1 MDFKGSYLKLI
12 SCEEN
17 PSPIYIQY
25 PPPLTPMGTRVME
38 RGLERKKKQIR

>member
-25 PPPLTPMGTRVME
+25 APPPPLGSKGDGE
-38 RGLERKKKQIR
+38 RFRKKKNR

>member
-1 MDFKGSYLKLI
+1 MDLKGSYLKLI

-25 PPPLTPMGTRVME
+25 PLSPPLGSKGDGE
-38 RGLERKKKQIR
+38 RFRKKKKIR